1 MDRKDLDVTLYLV
14 TDSSYHTEE
23 SLLRTVEEACKG
35 GVTLVQ
41 LREKNKGGR
50 EYLDKAFKVKEI
62 TDRYNVPL
70 IIDDRVDVA
79 LACDAA
85 GVHVGA
91 SDIPVAVARK
101 LMGPDKIVGA
111 TAKTVEAAVKA
122 YEDGADYLGV
132 GAIYPTTTKV
142 VTILTKVSTLKD
154 ICEAV
159 PKMCI
164 RDRIRRAQELANLTE
179 ADGGI
184 LFAHW
189 GCKGTIGA
197 SSLIKNSLENA
208 GLPTMVLDGD
218 GCNPANSSD
227 GQVSTRLQAY
237 LEMLSEG
244 KEEKRS

>member
-14 TDSSYHTEE
+14 TDSSYHTEK

-159 PKMCI
+159 PIPAVAIGGLNAGNMDVLEGAGMSGMAVVSAIMKAE
-164 RDRIRRAQELANLTE
+164 DPKKNAQELKQKIVAL
-179 ADGGI
+179 
-184 LFAHW
+184 
-189 GCKGTIGA
+189 
-197 SSLIKNSLENA
+197 
-208 GLPTMVLDGD
+208 M
-218 GCNPANSSD
+218 
-227 GQVSTRLQAY
+227 
-237 LEMLSEG
+237 G
-244 KEEKRS
+244 K

>member
-70 IIDDRVDVA
+70 IIDDRVDVE

-91 SDIPVAVARK
+91 SEGVRSRR
-101 LMGPDKIVGA
+101 LMSMIRNMRIFMGRQQESPEIRV
-111 TAKTVEAAVKA
+111 
-122 YEDGADYLGV
+122 
-132 GAIYPTTTKV
+132 IFM
-142 VTILTKVSTLKD
+142 TIL
-154 ICEAV
+154 
-159 PKMCI
+159 
-164 RDRIRRAQELANLTE
+164 R
-179 ADGGI
+179 
-184 LFAHW
+184 
-189 GCKGTIGA
+189 
-197 SSLIKNSLENA
+197 
-208 GLPTMVLDGD
+208 
-218 GCNPANSSD
+218 
-227 GQVSTRLQAY
+227 
-237 LEMLSEG
+237 
-244 KEEKRS
+244 

>member
-14 TDSSYHTEE
+14 TDSTYHTEE
-23 SLLRTVEEACKG
+23 SLLHTVEEACQG

-62 TDRYNVPL
+62 TDRYHVPL

-85 GVHVGA
+85 GVHVGS

-111 TAKTVEAAVKA
+111 TAKTVEAAMKA

-159 PKMCI
+159 PI
-164 RDRIRRAQELANLTE
+164 PAVAI
-179 ADGGI
+179 GG
-184 LFAHW
+184 L
-189 GCKGTIGA
+189 
-197 SSLIKNSLENA
+197 NA
-208 GLPTMVLDGD
+208 GNMDVLEGA
-218 GCNPANSSD
+218 GMSGMAV
-227 GQVSTRLQAY
+227 VSAIMKAEDPQKNARELKEKIVA
-237 LEMLSEG
+237 LMG
-244 KEEKRS
+244 K